1 MIENVKRK
9 TNEELFKIQVS
20 ESINRMLDCM
30 LTGDGKSCKNCSDV
44 SICSFLTEAV
54 FAYRQKYVGSQHSS
68 N

>member
-1 MIENVKRK
+1 MLENNKRK
-9 TNEELFKIQVS
+9 TDESIFKVKVH

-30 LTGDGKSCKNCSDV
+30 LTKDGKTCKNCTDV

-54 FAYRQKYVGSQHSS
+54 FAYRQKYAGLHYTS